1 MLVDIISTLLKG
13 KEEELMKKA
22 DLVNIIAEETGLTK
36 KDVYIVINEFIEQ
49 IKQALLEEKRVDLR
63 GFGVFEVKTRKPR
76 IGRNPRTKEKVEIP
90 KRKVVTFKP
99 SKLFKVIKEER

>member
-1 MLVDIISTLLKG
+1 
-13 KEEELMKKA
+13 MKKA
-22 DLVNIIAEETGLTK
+22 DLVNKIAEETGLTK
-36 KDVYIVINEFIEQ
+36 KDVYMVINEFIDQ
-49 IKQALLEEKRVDLR
+49 IKQALLNEDRVDLR

-76 IGRNPRTKEKVEIP
+76 IGRNPRTREKVEIP

>member
-1 MLVDIISTLLKG
+1 LKG
-13 KEEELMKKA
+13 KEEGFMKKA
-22 DLVNIIAEETGLTK
+22 DLVNKIAEETGLTK
-36 KDVYIVINEFIEQ
+36 KDVYMVINEFIDQ
-49 IKQALLEEKRVDLR
+49 IKQALLNEDRVDLR

-76 IGRNPRTKEKVEIP
+76 IGRNPRTREKVEIP